1 METAKKHLVAG
12 LKLLDSVEFRLKG
25 EEITRVAMVRQ
36 EIQNA
41 YAALEKAQKLS
52 AEAQMI
58 TEDKKAEVKANG

>member
-1 METAKKHLVAG
+1 METAKKHLVTG

-41 YAALEKAQKLS
+41 YATLEKAQKT
-52 AEAQMI
+52 AEDA
-58 TEDKKAEVKANG
+58 KKRETTEVKSNG